1 MTNQNPALD
10 HVQTGPLKRLRMQF
24 QKRNYPINDFNEG
37 RALVTMTDQ
46 ILIKD
51 LPAHIRM
58 RAEENRAIYRS
69 RQNGSY
75 CSPWLDSAFCWSR
88 APEGRDFW
96 ALCDATKF
104 EAATQL
110 LES

>member
-1 MTNQNPALD
+1 
-10 HVQTGPLKRLRMQF
+10 
-24 QKRNYPINDFNEG
+24 
-37 RALVTMTDQ
+37 MTDQ

-75 CSPWLDSAFCWSR
+75 CSPGLIRHFVGRVLQR
-88 APEGRDFW
+88 AVTFGRCVMPLSLRRPPSF
-96 ALCDATKF
+96 
-104 EAATQL
+104 
-110 LES
+110 